1 MPLMN
6 KNYVT
11 PAWIDNAAPPI
22 NDDELN
28 DMSQT
33 LEGSQILVGNGAPTS
48 ATTGKVGQRYAD
60 ISTTPATIYELKGA
74 GFPNQPIPKLQTS
87 EEITAGGY
95 LVGYNQGRN
104 YTWKVGSDNNH
115 EVFVAVYEYSNY
127 SISLCFASRSPGANA
142 YLISLDGGTV
152 STINIGSSLD
162 STYNLYHA
170 HVGLTWGV
178 RPPPTETIIEAPS
191 YTGEDAAL
199 QAIANPPPQWE
210 QEADPNRNLAR
221 PYSTGSSYAAGD
233 YCIHDGKLW
242 RALEATGGAWDG
254 SKWEQAKY
262 ADGISGHEADQNNP
276 HNVTAAQTGAISAS
290 VLATVQATTT
300 AVRDYYAGEYFFYDG
315 QLYEVK
321 EAVEQGGDLFAIGSP
336 PGVSSYDVNVWYP
349 ASAYDSNVPQ
359 TANVL
364 ASGFMLQQY
373 RMIYEQRVPT
383 GKARYFY
390 WWTQNQPSIPVE
402 SPHVTYNALYCVVY
416 SPDKDDINQ
425 LGSMYG
431 IETTL
436 PPTTYRT
443 ADGSGL
449 ASSIKTG
456 DIYFICY
463 PIAAYDDYYNP
474 PFAPTWPD
482 DMQMFYGNTIELK
495 QMLAN
500 DIGRKSE
507 PAELSDDVASLH
519 PKTGVM
525 TLSATWTGSDPYS
538 QTVTLSGAT
547 VTGKSKVDLTPTAAQ
562 LDALAADGV
571 ISLMIENN
579 GGTLTAWAVGGTPS
593 AAMTISCTVT
603 ETV

>member
-28 DMSQT
+28 AMSET

-48 ATTGKVGQRYAD
+48 ATPGKVGQRYAD
-60 ISTTPATIYELKGA
+60 ISTTPATIYEVKGQA
-74 GFPNQPIPKLQTS
+74 FDGQPIPKLQTRIDIMS
-87 EEITAGGY
+87 GGY
-95 LVGYNQGRN
+95 LAGIYGSGNREIRA
-104 YTWKVGSDNNH
+104 GSDNNH
-115 EVFVAVYEYSNY
+115 EITVVGLDTSGFVILVATCRTEGATAYYAYPDNQEVWSVPLNY
-127 SISLCFASRSPGANA
+127 YNA
-142 YLISLDGGTV
+142 DYGLYYTSSGF
-152 STINIGSSLD
+152 SSLPNPY
-162 STYNLYHA
+162 TY
-170 HVGLTWGV
+170 
-178 RPPPTETIIEAPS
+178 EAPEYDS
-191 YTGEDAAL
+191 LTEALAAS
-199 QAIANPPPQWE
+199 ANQPPIWE
-210 QEADPNRNLAR
+210 SEADPNRNLAR
-221 PYSTGSSYAAGD
+221 PYSTSSYAAGD

-242 RALEATGGAWDG
+242 RALEATSGAWDG

-276 HNVTAAQTGAISAS
+276 HNVTAAQTGAVSPT

-315 QLYEVK
+315 QLYELR

-336 PGVSSYDVNVWYP
+336 PGVSSYDADVWYP
-349 ASAYDSNVPQ
+349 ASAYDSNVPH

-373 RMIYEQRVPT
+373 RMIYEQRVPA

-402 SPHVTYNALYCVVY
+402 DPYVRYSALYCVVY
-416 SPDKDDINQ
+416 SPDEGDINQ
-425 LGSMYG
+425 LGSMYD

-507 PAELSDDVASLH
+507 PAELSDGISTLH
-519 PKTGVM
+519 TKTGSVA
-525 TLSATWTGSDPYS
+525 LSATWTGSDPYS

-562 LDALAADGV
+562 LDALATDGV

-579 GGTLTAWAVGGTPS
+579 GGRLTAWAVGGTPS